1 MIWIPTLWRS
11 GILNLKPSRSRS
23 FFLWAQINDVQH
35 KLNST
40 LVPSYCPCFS
50 ELVLDCI
57 ALHPTETM
65 VSSYLMWF
73 HYRLTKYFTDI
84 TVFISCI
91 IFLIYENQKIV
102 LRVKLYRY
110 TVVDSEWNHWLL
122 LICMYVTL
130 FLCMAQPRNG
140 HHRKVHNTLI
150 ILTSPTRSFLA
161 VLMVYSINTGWK

>member
-11 GILNLKPSRSRS
+11 RILNLKPSRSRS

-122 LICMYVTL
+122 LICTYVTL
-130 FLCMAQPRNG
+130 LLCMAQPRNVC
-140 HHRKVHNTLI
+140 HRKYIIHNSTNKEFLE
-150 ILTSPTRSFLA
+150 SVGSF
-161 VLMVYSINTGWK
+161 VGVQY